1 MTADDL
7 VRDGRVARLDLPA
20 GNGGAA
26 RSVAVG
32 FAEQPDGTLLVAAGS
47 AESAWAHA
55 LEDEPDVQVTI
66 GGRSFR
72 ASTAL
77 LPDDDPRRAIA
88 IRELILRYGT
98 PSERLG
104 RGPVFALTPL
114 DSASPG

>member
-7 VRDGRVARLDLPA
+7 VRAGRVARLDLPA
-20 GNGGAA
+20 DASGKE

-32 FAEQPDGTLLVAAGS
+32 FAERPDGALLVAAGS
-47 AESAWAHA
+47 AEAVWARA
-55 LEDEPDVQVTI
+55 LEAEPQVGVTI
-66 GGRSFR
+66 GDRSFR

-77 LPDDDPRRAIA
+77 LADDDPRRAIA

-104 RGPVFALTPL
+104 RGPVFVLTPL
-114 DSASPG
+114 GSSPSE